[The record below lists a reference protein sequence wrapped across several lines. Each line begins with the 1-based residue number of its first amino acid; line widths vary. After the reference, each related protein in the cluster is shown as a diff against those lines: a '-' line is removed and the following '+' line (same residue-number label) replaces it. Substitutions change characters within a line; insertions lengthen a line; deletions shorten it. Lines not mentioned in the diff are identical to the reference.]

1 MSKLQK
7 FPNIINIVDEL
18 QNFSPLN
25 VLLYMVR
32 ANHML
37 LQMAGNGW
45 QPFLALHC
53 GIADV
58 YIYNIT
64 LCF

>member
-1 MSKLQK
+1 MGKPQK

-18 QNFSPLN
+18 QKFSPLN
-25 VLLYMVR
+25 VLSYMVR
-32 ANHML
+32 ANHMF
-37 LQMAGNGW
+37 LQMAGNGS

-58 YIYNIT
+58 YIYNII
-64 LCF
+64 LHF